1 MCSLQK
7 CIRFYLGTLASR
19 SASEIF
25 CLFSNSTSLSFS
37 SCFFPHV
44 FVKKNVFVYFDF
56 VFRGGLQNL
65 FVLMNGKTVD
75 SLYLMGYFYITS
87 IIFPIHLVYGRFACT
102 TNSWCTHDVSM
113 TYFYYA
119 FKLYDGEHK
128 RLAVNEKDKWNL
140 LTVFLQVKLYG
151 YFTIL
156 EWSTTAAYVFRS
168 HKEVLVN
175 VVHATVHIYGKPTSF
190 KNRKRHLRV
199 SQDFH

>member
-1 MCSLQK
+1 MCSIQK

-25 CLFSNSTSLSFS
+25 CLFSNSLSFS

-44 FVKKNVFVYFDF
+44 FVKKNVFVCFDF

-140 LTVFLQVKLYG
+140 ITVFLQVKLYG

>member
-7 CIRFYLGTLASR
+7 CIRLLASR

-25 CLFSNSTSLSFS
+25 CLFSKSTSLSFS

-44 FVKKNVFVYFDF
+44 FVKKNVFVCFDF

-102 TNSWCTHDVSM
+102 TNSWCTH
-113 TYFYYA
+113 A

-128 RLAVNEKDKWNL
+128 RLAVNERVTKRTSEISLRYSCKSSCTVILRFLSEAQLQRTFSD
-140 LTVFLQVKLYG
+140 LT
-151 YFTIL
+151 
-156 EWSTTAAYVFRS
+156 
-168 HKEVLVN
+168 
-175 VVHATVHIYGKPTSF
+175 
-190 KNRKRHLRV
+190 RK
-199 SQDFH
+199 F

>member
-1 MCSLQK
+1 MRVNIICLVLSPKMYTILLWHACESKCFGNLLPFLQ
-7 CIRFYLGTLASR
+7 FYFTFLL
-19 SASEIF
+19 I
-25 CLFSNSTSLSFS
+25 LFS
-37 SCFFPHV
+37 PHV
-44 FVKKNVFVYFDF
+44 FVKKNVFVCFDF

-128 RLAVNEKDKWNL
+128 RLAVNEKDK
-140 LTVFLQVKLYG
+140 
-151 YFTIL
+151 
-156 EWSTTAAYVFRS
+156 
-168 HKEVLVN
+168 
-175 VVHATVHIYGKPTSF
+175 
-190 KNRKRHLRV
+190 
-199 SQDFH
+199 